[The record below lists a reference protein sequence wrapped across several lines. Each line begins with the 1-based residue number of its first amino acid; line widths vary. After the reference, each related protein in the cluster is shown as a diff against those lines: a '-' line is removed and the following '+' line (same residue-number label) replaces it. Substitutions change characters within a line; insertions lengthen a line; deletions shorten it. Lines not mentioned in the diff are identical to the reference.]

1 MPAMSTKVMRV
12 GMIVCDLPMAASWSR
27 RGSGTATSP
36 TFGSMVQN
44 G

>member
-1 MPAMSTKVMRV
+1 MSTKVMRV
-12 GMIVCDLPMAASWSR
+12 GMMFCDLAMPAIAFM

-36 TFGSMVQN
+36 VFGSIVQK